1 MQFCGQDMSHNLF
14 KKFINF
20 EPIKSQKNAFFTSKD
35 SQNHLFRFLLNYMKL
50 LFMPLFNKFHQSFD
64 KYILTNYSEDDAE
77 FYEKILPFVHK
88 FVVPFI
94 EDLPAEFSNLFSE
107 LYELIVDRI
116 SNKGEKL
123 KPL

>member
-1 MQFCGQDMSHNLF
+1 
-14 KKFINF
+14 
-20 EPIKSQKNAFFTSKD
+20 
-35 SQNHLFRFLLNYMKL
+35 
-50 LFMPLFNKFHQSFD
+50 MPLFNKFHLNFD
-64 KYILTNYSEDDAE
+64 KYILSNYSEDDAE

-88 FVVPFI
+88 FVVPFL

-123 KPL
+123 KPLQSLKHLFNYHFFLNPDMKIVINPKLENEHEK